1 MRRILVGII
10 AILLL
15 VGAVYF
21 HLFPPAGAFWT
32 QLEAACWRVGALMA
46 VIWLA
51 YPEVAR
57 LPGWLVGTVPV
68 LAVILAFRP
77 KLFLVAV
84 PVVIAL
90 AILKPKPPR
99 KR

>member
-10 AILLL
+10 AIVLF

-21 HLFPPAGAFWT
+21 HAYPPEGAFWT
-32 QLEAACWRVGALMA
+32 QLESACWRVGALMA

-51 YPEVAR
+51 YPEVNR

-68 LAVILAFRP
+68 LAVILALRP
-77 KLFLVAV
+77 KLFLLAV

-90 AILKPKPPR
+90 AILKPKVPR
-99 KR
+99 QR